1 MSRNKT
7 IKEALFAAKKELK
20 ESGAGEYKL
29 DAELFIMKA
38 ANMTKTSVLIN
49 GDKELT
55 ESEEKLFNSMV
66 QKRKKGVPAQYI
78 LGKCEFMGYEFFVDE
93 NVLIPRP
100 DTEVLVET
108 VLKTAENANFQNVI
122 DMCTG
127 SGCIA
132 ISLALNGIKN
142 VTACD
147 ISIGALSTAKKN
159 AEYNNALDKIQF
171 IQGDLFE
178 NVDKSQK
185 YNAVISNPPYI
196 PTEDISN
203 LMREVRD
210 NEPLTALDG
219 GKDGLDFY
227 RRITN
232 DSLEYLDDGGYLFFE
247 IGYNQGKDLKKIMTD
262 LGFDGIKIVKDY
274 AGLDRVVFGYKRRGT
289 DVI

>member
-7 IKEALFAAKKELK
+7 IKEALVAAKKELK

-66 QKRKKGVPAQYI
+66 QKRKKGIPTQYI

-108 VLKTAENANFQNVI
+108 VLKTAQKENFQNVI

-132 ISLALNGIKN
+132 VSLALNGIKS

-147 ISIGALSTAKKN
+147 ISFGALSTAKKN
-159 AEYNNALDKIQF
+159 AEYNNASDKIQF

-185 YNAVISNPPYI
+185 YNAIVSNPPYI

-232 DSLEYLDDGGYLFFE
+232 DSLEYLADGGYLFFE
-247 IGYNQGKDLKKIMTD
+247 IGYNQGEDLKKIMTD

-274 AGLDRVVFGYKRRGT
+274 AGLDRVVVGYKRRGT

>member
-7 IKEALFAAKKELK
+7 IKEALVAAKKELK

-66 QKRKKGVPAQYI
+66 QKRKKGIPTQYI

-108 VLKTAENANFQNVI
+108 VLKTSEKENFQNVI

-132 ISLALNGIKN
+132 VSLALNGIKS

-147 ISIGALSTAKKN
+147 ISFGALSTAKKN
-159 AEYNNALDKIQF
+159 AEYNNASDKIQF

-185 YNAVISNPPYI
+185 YNAIVSNPPYI

-232 DSLEYLDDGGYLFFE
+232 DSLEYLADGGYLFFE
-247 IGYNQGKDLKKIMTD
+247 IGYNQGEDLKKIMTD

>member
-7 IKEALFAAKKELK
+7 IKEALIAAKHSLK

-29 DAELFIMKA
+29 DAELFMMKA

-55 ESEEKLFNSMV
+55 EIEEKLFNSMV
-66 QKRKKGVPAQYI
+66 EQRKNGVPSQYI
-78 LGKCEFMGYEFFVDE
+78 LGKCEFMGHEFFVNE

-108 VLKTAENANFQNVI
+108 VLNISQSENFENII

-132 ISLALNGIKN
+132 ISLALNGIKRLA
-142 VTACD
+142 ACD
-147 ISIGALSTAKKN
+147 ISQGALNTAKRN
-159 AEYNNALDKIQF
+159 AEYNNVLEKISF

-178 NVDKSQK
+178 NIDKNTK
-185 YNAVISNPPYI
+185 YNAIVSNPPYI
-196 PTEDISN
+196 PSGEISS

-210 NEPLTALDG
+210 NEPLNALDG
-219 GKDGLDFY
+219 GRDGLDFY
-227 RRITN
+227 RKITEK
-232 DSLEYLDDGGYLFFE
+232 SLDYLADGGYLFFE
-247 IGYNQGKDLKKIMTD
+247 IGYNQGEDLKIIMQKY
-262 LGFDGIKIVKDY
+262 GFDSIKVVKDY
-274 AGLDRVVFGYKRRGT
+274 AGLDRVVFGFKRRGT

>member
-7 IKEALFAAKKELK
+7 IKEALVAAKKELK

-66 QKRKKGVPAQYI
+66 QKRKKGIPTQYI

-108 VLKTAENANFQNVI
+108 VLKTAQKENFQNVI

-132 ISLALNGIKN
+132 VSLALNGIKS

-147 ISIGALSTAKKN
+147 ISFGALSTAKKN
-159 AEYNNALDKIQF
+159 AEYNNASDKIQF

-185 YNAVISNPPYI
+185 YNAIVSNPPYI

-232 DSLEYLDDGGYLFFE
+232 DSLEYLADGGYLFFE
-247 IGYNQGKDLKKIMTD
+247 IGYNQGEDLKKIMTD

>member
-7 IKEALFAAKKELK
+7 IKEALVAAKKELK

-66 QKRKKGVPAQYI
+66 QKRKKGIPTRYI

-108 VLKTAENANFQNVI
+108 VLKTAQKENFQNVI

-132 ISLALNGIKN
+132 VSLALNGIKS

-147 ISIGALSTAKKN
+147 ISFGALSTAKKN
-159 AEYNNALDKIQF
+159 AEYNNASDKIQF
-171 IQGDLFE
+171 VQGDLFE

-185 YNAVISNPPYI
+185 YNAIVSNPPYI

-232 DSLEYLDDGGYLFFE
+232 DSLEYLADGGYLFFE
-247 IGYNQGKDLKKIMTD
+247 IGYNQGEDLKKIMTD

>member
-7 IKEALFAAKKELK
+7 IKEALFMAKKELK

-66 QKRKKGVPAQYI
+66 QKRKKGIPTQYI

-108 VLKTAENANFQNVI
+108 VLKTAQKENFQNVI

-185 YNAVISNPPYI
+185 YNAIVSNPPYI

-247 IGYNQGKDLKKIMTD
+247 IGYNQGEGLKKIMTD

>member
-7 IKEALFAAKKELK
+7 IKEALVAAKKELK

-66 QKRKKGVPAQYI
+66 QKRKKGIPTRYI

-108 VLKTAENANFQNVI
+108 VLKTAQKENFQNVI

-132 ISLALNGIKN
+132 VSLALNGIKS

-147 ISIGALSTAKKN
+147 ISFGALSTAKNN
-159 AEYNNALDKIQF
+159 AEYNNASDKIQF
-171 IQGDLFE
+171 VQGDLFE

-185 YNAVISNPPYI
+185 YNAIVSNPPYI

-232 DSLEYLDDGGYLFFE
+232 DSLEYLADGGYLFFE
-247 IGYNQGKDLKKIMTD
+247 IGYNQGEDLKKIMTD

>member
-7 IKEALFAAKKELK
+7 IKEALFMAKKELK

-66 QKRKKGVPAQYI
+66 QKRKKGIPTQYI

-108 VLKTAENANFQNVI
+108 VLKTAQKENFQNVI

-132 ISLALNGIKN
+132 ISLALNGIKS

-147 ISIGALSTAKKN
+147 ISFGALSTAKKN
-159 AEYNNALDKIQF
+159 AEYNNASDKIQF

-185 YNAVISNPPYI
+185 YNAIVSNPPYI

-232 DSLEYLDDGGYLFFE
+232 DSLEYLADGGYLFFE
-247 IGYNQGKDLKKIMTD
+247 IGYNQGEGLKKIMTD

>member
-7 IKEALFAAKKELK
+7 IKEALIAAKQILK

-29 DAELFIMKA
+29 DAELFMMKA

-49 GDKELT
+49 GDKLLT
-55 ESEEKLFNSMV
+55 ESEEQLFNSMV
-66 QKRKKGVPAQYI
+66 EQRKNGVPSQYI
-78 LGKCEFMGYEFFVDE
+78 LGKCEFMGYEFFVDK

-108 VLKTAENANFQNVI
+108 VLKISEKEKFKNII

-132 ISLALNGIKN
+132 ISLALNGIDK
-142 VTACD
+142 VAACD
-147 ISIGALSTAKKN
+147 ISIGALNTAKRN
-159 AEYNNALDKIQF
+159 AEYNNISDKIQF
-171 IQGDLFE
+171 VQGDLFE
-178 NVDKSQK
+178 NINKSEK
-185 YNAVISNPPYI
+185 YDAIVSNPPYI

-219 GKDGLDFY
+219 GTDGLDFY
-227 RRITN
+227 RKITEK
-232 DSLEYLDDGGYLFFE
+232 SLEYLSDGGYLFFE
-247 IGYNQGKDLKKIMTD
+247 IGYNQGEDLKNIMISF
-262 LGFDGIKIVKDY
+262 GFDGIQIIKDY
-274 AGLDRVVFGYKRRGT
+274 AGLDRVVFGFKRRDA
-289 DVI
+289 DVV